1 VALPETPY
9 VEFGAKHSAVS
20 RTRESISL
28 STQLSLGEYVRRLR
42 RAKEWDLQR
51 LGAETDLSVSHL
63 SRIENDRAIPNADS
77 VIRLARAL
85 DGDLGLMLELANHL
99 PREMLARL
107 IRRAEGRAMA
117 HRRSAGVEADPTFA
131 GAMVED
137 MDLNLRFALAQ
148 LLHLSDSDE
157 EGFFLALGRMA
168 AMEPAELEQVFDF
181 VEFLVSKRR
190 ERQ

>member
-1 VALPETPY
+1 
-9 VEFGAKHSAVS
+9 
-20 RTRESISL
+20 L
-28 STQLSLGEYVRRLR
+28 STQISLGEYVRRLR
-42 RAKEWDLQR
+42 RAKQWDLHK

-107 IRRAEGRAMA
+107 IRRAEGGTIA
-117 HRRSAGVEADPTFA
+117 HRRSAGLEADPTF
-131 GAMVED
+131 GDAMVED
-137 MDLNLRFALAQ
+137 MDPSLRFALGQ
-148 LLHLSDSDE
+148 LFELSDKDE
-157 EGFFLALGRMA
+157 EGLFLALGRMA

-181 VEFLVSKRR
+181 VDFLISRRR